1 MSFKIGHYPN
11 RTTSMLYSDENR
23 IEGIYNFCDRWCE
36 RCEFTTRC
44 EVFAREQA
52 YNLEDSI
59 DPMGDALK
67 VVAESFAEAKEMLI
81 EHAEEMGIDLDDAM
95 NDPEV
100 DASLTRAREATESQ
114 PAVEL
119 AKAYALETRH
129 ILDKPE
135 EWAGDPEEDPKILEA
150 LEVIQYYLFSV
161 AVKVHSSYH
170 AVLDFEGYED
180 PEELS
185 NTQSYANGTAKVTLI
200 LIDRSIASWNYLRN
214 ETNDLLLDPII
225 ERLETIKKALE
236 EKFPNARD
244 FIRPGF
250 DEIETVM

>member
-1 MSFKIGHYPN
+1 
-11 RTTSMLYSDENR
+11 MLYSTENR

-36 RCEFTTRC
+36 RCSFTARC

-81 EHAEEMGIDLDDAM
+81 EHAEEMGIDLDEAM
-95 NDPEV
+95 NDPDV
-100 DASLTRAREATESQ
+100 DATIERTRHNTESQ

-119 AKAYALETRH
+119 AKQYSLETRH

-135 EWAGDPEEDPKILEA
+135 EWAGYPEEDPKILEM

-170 AVLDFEGYED
+170 AVLDIDGNED

-185 NTQSYANGTAKVTLI
+185 NTQSYANGTAKVTLM
-200 LIDRSIASWNYLRN
+200 LIERSISSWNYLMN
-214 ETNDLLLDPII
+214 ESNAHLLQPVVA
-225 ERLETIKKALE
+225 RLETIKQMLE
-236 EKFPNARD
+236 EKFPNARE
-244 FIRPGF
+244 FMRPGF

>member
-1 MSFKIGHYPN
+1 
-11 RTTSMLYSDENR
+11 MLYSDENR
-23 IEGIYNFCDRWCE
+23 IPGIYNFCDRWCE
-36 RCEFTTRC
+36 RCEFTARC
-44 EVFAREQA
+44 EVFAREA
-52 YNLEDSI
+52 SYNLEESL

-81 EHAEEMGIDLDDAM
+81 EHADEMGIGLDEAM

-100 DASLTRAREATESQ
+100 EETIERTRRNTESQ
-114 PAVEL
+114 PAVDL
-119 AKAYALETRH
+119 AKGYALETRH
-129 ILDKPE
+129 ILEKAE
-135 EWAGDPEEDPKILEA
+135 EWAGDPEEDPQILEA
-150 LEVIQYYLFSV
+150 LEVLRYYLFSV

-170 AVLDFEGYED
+170 AVLDIDGYED

-200 LIDRSIASWNYLRN
+200 LIDRSISSWNYLRN

-225 ERLETIKKALE
+225 ERLETIKQALE
-236 EKFPNARD
+236 EKFPNARE